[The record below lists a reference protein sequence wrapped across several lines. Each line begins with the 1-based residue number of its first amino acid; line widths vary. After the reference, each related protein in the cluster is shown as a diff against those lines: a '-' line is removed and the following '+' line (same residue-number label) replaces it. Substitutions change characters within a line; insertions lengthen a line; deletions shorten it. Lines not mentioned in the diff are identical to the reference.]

1 MIGGQRT
8 GGRQTDCMI
17 ATLARR
23 LPFFYG
29 WVIVAVVFV
38 TMAFGVNARTSF
50 SLLFPPLLAEFGWDQ
65 GVTAG
70 AFSFGMLIGAVLGP
84 VLGRLMDRGGPR
96 LVMELGV
103 AALGFGML
111 LAPLARSPW
120 QIYATLGVL
129 VSSGSIATGYTGQ
142 ALFLPNWFARRR
154 GLAISIAYSGV
165 GVGSIVLLP
174 WVQSLIE
181 HSGWRTACWAMG
193 VLMLVVLVP
202 LNLLLCRRPQE
213 LGLAPDGERASD
225 AAVARRRIRVVDA
238 EWAAVDWTLRR
249 AAGTARFWWIG
260 VGFFGALFAW
270 YAVQVHQTK
279 YLIEIGFS
287 PVDAAWALG
296 AVSLAGVPGQIGMG
310 MLSDRIGREPVWI
323 VGCLGFAVCY
333 GLLIAMRGFA
343 SPLLLY
349 AMVLAQGAL
358 GYGITSVMGA
368 VVVEIF
374 EGPHFGSIFGTV
386 IIAAV
391 SGGAAGPWVTGLL
404 HDRTGDYTSGF
415 VLALGFSVL
424 SALAIWRAA
433 PRRVRAVSGP
443 SFG

>member
-1 MIGGQRT
+1 
-8 GGRQTDCMI
+8 MI

-50 SLLFPPLLAEFGWDQ
+50 SLLFPPLLNEFGWDQ
-65 GVTAG
+65 SVTAG
-70 AFSFGMLIGAVLGP
+70 AFSFGMLVSAVLGP
-84 VLGRLMDRGGPR
+84 VIGRLMDRGGPR
-96 LVMELGV
+96 VVMELGV
-103 AALGFGML
+103 AAMAAGML
-111 LAPLARSPW
+111 LAPFAHAPW
-120 QIYATLGVL
+120 QVYATLGVL
-129 VSSGSIATGYTGQ
+129 VSAGSIATGYTGQ

-174 WVQSLIE
+174 WLQSLIE
-181 HSGWRTACWAMG
+181 RSGWRAACWAMG
-193 VLMLVVLVP
+193 VLMLVLLVP

-213 LGLAPDGERASD
+213 LGLDPDGERAAD
-225 AAVARRRIRVVDA
+225 AAVMRRAMRVVDA

-249 AAGTARFWWIG
+249 AVATARFWWIG
-260 VGFFGALFAW
+260 VAFFTALFAW

-279 YLIEIGFS
+279 YLTEIGFS

-296 AVSLAGVPGQIGMG
+296 AVSLAGIPGQISMG
-310 MLSDRIGREPVWI
+310 LLSDRIGREPVWAI
-323 VGCLGFAVCY
+323 GCFGFAVCY
-333 GLLIAMRGFA
+333 VLLIAMRGAA

-391 SGGAAGPWVTGLL
+391 SGGAAGPWITGLL
-404 HDRTGDYTSGF
+404 HDRSGSYTSGF
-415 VLALGFSVL
+415 LLALGLSVL
-424 SALAIWRAA
+424 SAVAMWQAA
-433 PRRVRAVSGP
+433 PRRVRTVAALP
-443 SFG
+443 H

>member
-1 MIGGQRT
+1 
-8 GGRQTDCMI
+8 MI

-38 TMAFGVNARTSF
+38 TMAVGVNARTSF
-50 SLLFPPLLAEFGWDQ
+50 SLLFPPLLNEFGWDQ
-65 GVTAG
+65 GATAG
-70 AFSFGMLIGAVLGP
+70 AFSFGMLVSAVLGP

-96 LVMELGV
+96 VVMELGV
-103 AALGFGML
+103 AALAAGML
-111 LAPLARSPW
+111 LAPLAHTRW

-165 GVGSIVLLP
+165 GMGSIVLLP
-174 WVQSLIE
+174 WLQSLIE
-181 HSGWRTACWAMG
+181 RSGWRAACFAMG
-193 VLMLVVLVP
+193 VLMLVLLAP

-213 LGLAPDGERASD
+213 LGLYPDGERASD
-225 AAVARRRIRVVDA
+225 AMASRRRMRVVDA

-249 AAGTARFWWIG
+249 AVRTGRFWWIG
-260 VGFFGALFAW
+260 VAFFGALFAW

-279 YLIEIGFS
+279 YLVEIGFS

-296 AVSLAGVPGQIGMG
+296 AVSLAGIPGQIGMG
-310 MLSDRIGREPVWI
+310 MLSDRIGREPVW
-323 VGCLGFAVCY
+323 VAGCLGFAICY
-333 GLLIAMRGFA
+333 GLLIAMRGFPT
-343 SPLLLY
+343 PLLLY

-386 IIAAV
+386 IVAAV
-391 SGGAAGPWVTGLL
+391 AGGAAGPWITGLL
-404 HDRTGDYTSGF
+404 HDRGGDYTSGF
-415 VLALGFSVL
+415 VLAFGFSIV
-424 SALAIWRAA
+424 SAIAIWMAA
-433 PRRVRAVSGP
+433 PRRVRSVANLSGQR
-443 SFG
+443 F